1 MSRDDRGNGWDP
13 NQDVEPEASLFASID
28 PLAFGEAFVQ
38 AAIGMVAHAGDVAEA
53 ALRCSTGLME
63 AGAAAASRM
72 VGADTPGPIAPD
84 RKDRR
89 FADPAWEGNAAYF
102 YLQQAY
108 LLWGRFV
115 RESVTAAGL
124 EGSAGEKLEFA
135 AELIVDAF
143 APTNFFWTNPAAR
156 KKALDT
162 GGLSVMRGLRNLL
175 DDVARNGGLPR
186 QVPPDAFTVGKDLA
200 ATPGKVVFRNKK
212 MELIQYSAQTK
223 TVHEIPLLLSP
234 PWINKYYIMDLAP
247 QRSFVEWAVQH
258 GHTVFMISYRN
269 PDEAHRNVKL
279 DDYLVNGPLT
289 ALDAVCEITGA
300 DRVNIVG
307 LCLGGTLTTML
318 LAYLAQ
324 AGDERVHSATLL
336 NTLVDFSIP
345 GRLGAFTD
353 RVSVERLEKRI
364 MRRGYLDKSELANTF
379 TMMRGNDLIWN
390 YAVNNWLLGED
401 PPAFDILA
409 WNSDGTRMPA
419 AMHTFYIRSCYLDNE
434 LARGEMEIAG
444 TTLDLSTIAKDVYVL
459 AAQEDHIAPW
469 KGSYLT
475 TQVLPNA
482 DVRFVLSASGHIAG
496 IVNPPSPKAW
506 YLVGESTPPDPEE
519 WRTSATRHEG
529 SWWEDWAEW
538 LAMRAGK
545 RVSPPPMGSEL
556 HPAQGD
562 APGEYVF
569 GK

>member
-1 MSRDDRGNGWDP
+1 MSRDDQGNGWDP
-13 NQDVEPEASLFASID
+13 NQDVEPEASLLASID
-28 PLAFGEAFVQ
+28 PLAFAEAFVQ
-38 AAIGMVAHAGDVAEA
+38 AAIGMATHAGEIAQA
-53 ALRCSTGLME
+53 ALRCSTGLMA

-72 VGADTPGPIAPD
+72 AGADTPGPIAPD

-89 FADPAWEGNAAYF
+89 FADPAWEGNPGYF

-115 RESVTAAGL
+115 HESVAAAGL

-135 AELIVDAF
+135 TELIVDAF

-162 GGLSVMRGLRNLL
+162 GGLSLMRGLRNFV
-175 DDVARNGGLPR
+175 DDAASNGGLPR

-212 MELIQYSAQTK
+212 MELIQYSPQTK
-223 TVHEIPLLLSP
+223 TVHETPLLLSP

-289 ALDAVCEITGA
+289 ALDTVCEITGA

-324 AGDERVHSATLL
+324 AGDGRVNSATLL

-353 RVSVERLEKRI
+353 RVSVERLQKRI

-409 WNSDGTRMPA
+409 WNADGTRMPA
-419 AMHTFYIRSCYLDNE
+419 AMHTFYIRSCYLENE

-444 TTLDLSTIAKDVYVL
+444 TTLDLSSITNDVYVL

-506 YLVGESTPPDPEE
+506 YLLGESTPPDPEE

-538 LAMRAGK
+538 LAARAGK
-545 RVSPPPMGSEL
+545 RVSPPSMGSEL
-556 HPAQGD
+556 HPAQAE